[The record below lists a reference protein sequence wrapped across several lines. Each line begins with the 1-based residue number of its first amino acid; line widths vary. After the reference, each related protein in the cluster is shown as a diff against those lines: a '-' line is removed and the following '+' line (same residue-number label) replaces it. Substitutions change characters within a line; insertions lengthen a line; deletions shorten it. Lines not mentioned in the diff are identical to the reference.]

1 MLNSML
7 SKLDKLNMVYSV
19 GKLLGNFF
27 AYFYFIKV
35 HGEENKYLAENIIF
49 EVEKGG
55 NVFWKLSQWVC
66 ARVEFQ
72 YNLEG
77 NYLIEKLKL
86 FYENCPAHSYDET
99 LKILKNNVMGKL
111 KMIDRKPIAS
121 GSIGQVY
128 KGVLKNGK
136 KVAIKVR
143 HPNIREN
150 IEFLC
155 ESINYVKDNIYSY
168 GVVKNNFV
176 NFDLDGL
183 DKYLLDQTDF
193 RKEYENL
200 RKLRNIFKKTKYV
213 YFPEPILCG
222 DDYLVMEYIEGQNI
236 DDCYKI
242 SCKKKDRNHWE
253 VMLKFWL
260 FIRESILLKD
270 FCHADLHKGNW
281 KINGSR
287 IIIYDLGIILDN
299 KEHFKDYKILWE
311 GFESRKPCIYAKTL
325 LSNVVNNNNKNLENE
340 LILYMDKN
348 MDLESPDFS
357 GDIRL
362 LLNFLN
368 DKRVVLKFHLL
379 SYLMAFNIG
388 LSNFKNFNFT
398 DDNKCYVE
406 SYLDRFSLFKE
417 KAKKYGNMELLGS
430 IKIDEEKFM
439 ENNKERLR
447 EVMRKKDEKLKEM
460 DSILD
465 ELTDE

>member
-1 MLNSML
+1 
-7 SKLDKLNMVYSV
+7 MVYSV
-19 GKLLGNFF
+19 GKLLANFF
-27 AYFYFIKV
+27 AYFYFIKF
-35 HGEENKYLAENIIF
+35 HNEENRYLADNIIS
-49 EVEKGG
+49 EVKKGG

-66 ARVEFQ
+66 ARTEFQ

-77 NYLIEKLKL
+77 NYLIEKMKL
-86 FYENCPAHSYDET
+86 FYENCPAHSYEET
-99 LKILKNNVMGKL
+99 VNILKKKVMVNL
-111 KMIDRKPIAS
+111 RMIDRKPIAS

-128 KGVLKNGK
+128 KGILKNGK

-155 ESINYVKDNIYSY
+155 ESINFVKDNIYSY
-168 GVVKNNFV
+168 GMVKNNFI

-200 RKLRNIFKKTKYV
+200 RKLRNMFKNTKYV
-213 YFPEPILCG
+213 YFPEPLLCG

-242 SCKKKDRNHWE
+242 SCKKKDKSHWE

-260 FIRESILLKD
+260 FIRESILMRN

-281 KINGSR
+281 KINGGK

-299 KEHFKDYKILWE
+299 KEDFKDYRILWE
-311 GFESRKPCIYAKTL
+311 GFESRKPNIYASTL
-325 LSNVVNNNNKNLENE
+325 LKNSLDNKNKILEKE
-340 LILYMDKN
+340 LILYMEKN
-348 MDLESPDFS
+348 MDLDCPDFS

-368 DKRVVLKFHLL
+368 DKKIVLKFHLL

-388 LSNFKNFNFT
+388 LANFKNFNFT
-398 DDNKCYVE
+398 DENKCYVE

-417 KAKKYGNMELLGS
+417 KAKKYGNKELFSSLE
-430 IKIDEEKFM
+430 KDEEKFM
-439 ENNKERLR
+439 ENNKDRLK
-447 EVMRKKDEKLKEM
+447 EIMTKKNEKLKEI

>member
-1 MLNSML
+1 ML

-49 EVEKGG
+49 EVENGG

-72 YNLEG
+72 YNLEA
-77 NYLIEKLKL
+77 NHLIEKLKL
-86 FYENCPAHSYDET
+86 FYEHRPAHSYDET

-183 DKYLLDQTDF
+183 DKYLLDQTQ
-193 RKEYENL
+193 REN
-200 RKLRNIFKKTKYV
+200 
-213 YFPEPILCG
+213 
-222 DDYLVMEYIEGQNI
+222 
-236 DDCYKI
+236 
-242 SCKKKDRNHWE
+242 
-253 VMLKFWL
+253 
-260 FIRESILLKD
+260 
-270 FCHADLHKGNW
+270 
-281 KINGSR
+281 
-287 IIIYDLGIILDN
+287 
-299 KEHFKDYKILWE
+299 
-311 GFESRKPCIYAKTL
+311 
-325 LSNVVNNNNKNLENE
+325 
-340 LILYMDKN
+340 
-348 MDLESPDFS
+348 
-357 GDIRL
+357 
-362 LLNFLN
+362 
-368 DKRVVLKFHLL
+368 
-379 SYLMAFNIG
+379 
-388 LSNFKNFNFT
+388 
-398 DDNKCYVE
+398 
-406 SYLDRFSLFKE
+406 
-417 KAKKYGNMELLGS
+417 
-430 IKIDEEKFM
+430 
-439 ENNKERLR
+439 
-447 EVMRKKDEKLKEM
+447 
-460 DSILD
+460 
-465 ELTDE
+465 